1 MRIYKN
7 KIPKIAMDVISSL
20 ASTEAIDVTPDKVSE
35 AEMDIRAILD
45 GYVRTEQIV
54 VDEAKEIMEQK
65 GLAYNEFRRIKRT
78 VAQEH
83 KHITGE
89 DGTGWIINQV
99 IEVLLHSPN
108 VDEVFD
114 DDLSLR
120 KKIHD
125 AFKRNIVD
133 EDQLDEEVRARIK
146 NVREGTADWDIE
158 YQKVMREVKR
168 KHGLIRS
175 E

>member
-1 MRIYKN
+1 MLSQWTLRQLMGEIRVSQF
-7 KIPKIAMDVISSL
+7 ILVAFIVISF
-20 ASTEAIDVTPDKVSE
+20 I
-35 AEMDIRAILD
+35 
-45 GYVRTEQIV
+45 
-54 VDEAKEIMEQK
+54 
-65 GLAYNEFRRIKRT
+65 
-78 VAQEH
+78 
-83 KHITGE
+83 
-89 DGTGWIINQV
+89 GWIINQV
-99 IEVLLHSPN
+99 IEVLLRSPN
-108 VDEVFD
+108 IDEVFD
-114 DDLSLR
+114 DDLGLR

-133 EDQLDEEVRARIK
+133 EDQLDAEVRARIK